1 MELLVLIIIIVPF
14 KRFFLDLVVLATKP
28 APHQSPITNHQSPIT
43 NHQSP
48 ITNHQSPITFHLS
61 PITFHLSPITFHL
74 SPITFHLSPPSPV
87 SPPSTTLSRSICA
100 TSSALNPSSAR
111 ISRVCC
117 PRIGAPRLT
126 SPGVRENFTAAPSV
140 FVAPRV

>member
-48 ITNHQSPITFHLS
+48 ITDHRSPITDHQSPITDHQSPATNQPPTTNHQSPITNHQP
-61 PITFHLSPITFHL
+61 PITILRKGSWIPFTLPENEPIL
-74 SPITFHLSPPSPV
+74 
-87 SPPSTTLSRSICA
+87 
-100 TSSALNPSSAR
+100 
-111 ISRVCC
+111 
-117 PRIGAPRLT
+117 G
-126 SPGVRENFTAAPSV
+126 
-140 FVAPRV
+140 FV